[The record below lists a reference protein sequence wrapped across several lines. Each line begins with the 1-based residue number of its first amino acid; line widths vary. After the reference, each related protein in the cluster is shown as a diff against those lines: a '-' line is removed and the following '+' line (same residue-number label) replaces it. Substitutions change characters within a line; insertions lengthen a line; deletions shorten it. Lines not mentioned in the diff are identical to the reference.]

1 MYKKSQKNITLEFT
15 PGSFAVQPQ
24 SAITFLGVT
33 SLVEELQKR
42 NNIYWRMFLIFDPN
56 QIYLAGMEL

>member
-33 SLVEELQKR
+33 SLVEELSCLSAAQH
-42 NNIYWRMFLIFDPN
+42 
-56 QIYLAGMEL
+56 YLLENVSHF